1 MHCPS
6 FANRLVRLLL
16 IVMPLTFAALSVAAG
31 RRVTIAP
38 QFLPGEILRYQIESS
53 DVTAGQTTAPIANP
67 EGGTQSKQRIFTF
80 SVRLDTLGSDPR
92 SSSGTVRLRATC
104 EKSTAAIAGRCAR
117 SEIRLRMSDDR
128 YNSMEG
134 HSLEIVMQANGQLAV
149 AQGSDSVFT
158 DPTVAGALLSW
169 LGRIFYGGVPRGG
182 VSQGE
187 KWKSDRALPA
197 LPLSGLTWH
206 TESTYLRNE
215 PCEAGP
221 ATIGAGLRAT
231 ESAGEGEC
239 AVLLTRFEI
248 SRSGSS
254 KSDATPDEY
263 RRNGLRTSGKWSGSG
278 QSLDS
283 ISLAHG
289 LLVKSTQTSSQD
301 LDYRITS
308 ASTGSSIHHKGHIES
323 RSEITLLP
331 DSPTAP

>member
-6 FANRLVRLLL
+6 FANRLMRLLL

-67 EGGTQSKQRIFTF
+67 EGGTQSKQNLHIL
-80 SVRLDTLGSDPR
+80 VRLDTLGAVPGVP
-92 SSSGTVRLRATC
+92 GTMRLRATC
-104 EKSTAAIAGRCAR
+104 EKSTAQSQGDALDLKSVDA
-117 SEIRLRMSDDR
+117 DDR

-221 ATIGAGLRAT
+221 ATTGAGPRAT

-308 ASTGSSIHHKGHIES
+308 ASTGSAIHHKGRIES